1 MAAANPLFNLDPTP
15 GAATPSRI
23 CVVNDDAA
31 VLVSL
36 KFVFEAAGFVVRG
49 FASGRGLLASP
60 AIRHADGFVLDH
72 KPRGPDGLKL
82 ARRLRGMGLKAP
94 IVLTTGLRFGA
105 PESLSAA
112 IEPVIATPRV
122 DEDIIEWLMRM
133 ITQAREIRKTT

>member
-1 MAAANPLFNLDPTP
+1 MAAANPLLNLDPTP

-36 KFVFEAAGFVVRG
+36 KFVFEAAGFAVRG

-60 AIRHADGFVLDH
+60 AIRLADGFVLDH
-72 KPRGPDGLKL
+72 KPRGVDGLKL
-82 ARRLRGMGLKAP
+82 ARRLRALGLKAP

-105 PESLSAA
+105 QESLAAA
-112 IEPVIATPRV
+112 IEPMIAAARV
-122 DEDIIEWLMRM
+122 DEEIIERLTRM
-133 ITQAREIRKTT
+133 IEETRDIRKTT